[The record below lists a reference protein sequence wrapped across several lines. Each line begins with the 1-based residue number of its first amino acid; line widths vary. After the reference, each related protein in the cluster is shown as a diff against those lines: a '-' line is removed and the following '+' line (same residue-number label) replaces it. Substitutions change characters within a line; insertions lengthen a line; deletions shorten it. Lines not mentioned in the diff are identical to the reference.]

1 MNSVFGLL
9 VIDLQTFKNIVMT
22 GFTELLIGI
31 GIAIVIFFIF
41 RGINLW
47 YWKINDLIK
56 NQERH
61 EKLLSEQN
69 NMLKNIY
76 IQLGGKTEDLS
87 RPRKKTEL
95 SKIDDNYLEKVEDL
109 KKTLKDDELI
119 VKVKQNGHIEK
130 WKKTDWDEIIE
141 IGNQDK
147 FDLIYSN

>member
-1 MNSVFGLL
+1 ML
-9 VIDLQTFKNIVMT
+9 D
-22 GFTELLIGI
+22 FTELLIGI

-61 EKLLSEQN
+61 ETLLSEQN

-76 IQLGGKTEDLS
+76 IQLGGKIEDVS
-87 RPRKKTEL
+87 RLRKNAETLKVDYNDL
-95 SKIDDNYLEKVEDL
+95 DKVEDL
-109 KKTLKDDELI
+109 KKTLKNDEMI
-119 VKVKQNGHIEK
+119 VKIKQNGRIEK
-130 WKKTDWDEIIE
+130 WKKSDWDEILK

-147 FDLIYSN
+147 FDLIFSNEI